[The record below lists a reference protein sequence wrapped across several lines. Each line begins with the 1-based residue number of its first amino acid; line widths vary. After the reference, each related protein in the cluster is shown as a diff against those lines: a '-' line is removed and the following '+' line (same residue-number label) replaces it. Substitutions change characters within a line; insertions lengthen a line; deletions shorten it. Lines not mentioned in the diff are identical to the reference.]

1 MPATWHE
8 FTLSMPESE
17 LEVKMNEGLRNYIR
31 DSLFGM
37 PDDLPEIKGLR
48 AKLPEAYTGEDNFE
62 HFENWVQG
70 LLRYFKLHRLTG
82 QGRDGDRILVA
93 GSCLKGQ
100 AETWFNHEVE
110 RPQRIIHDWT
120 F

>member
-1 MPATWHE
+1 MSSGTTAMPATWHE
-8 FTLSMPESE
+8 FTLSTPESK

-48 AKLPEAYTGEDNFE
+48 AKLPEAYTGEDDFK

-70 LLRYFKLHRLTG
+70 LLRYFKLHQLNWPR
-82 QGRDGDRILVA
+82 
-93 GSCLKGQ
+93 KG
-100 AETWFNHEVE
+100 W
-110 RPQRIIHDWT
+110 R
-120 F
+120 